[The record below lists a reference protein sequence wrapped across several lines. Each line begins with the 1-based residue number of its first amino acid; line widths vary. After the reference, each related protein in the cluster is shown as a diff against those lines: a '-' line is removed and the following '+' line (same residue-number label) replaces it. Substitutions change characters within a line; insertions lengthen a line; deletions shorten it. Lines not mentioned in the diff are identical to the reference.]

1 MENIGS
7 ISAFIRVR
15 LVSYWADAD
24 GNSVRL
30 PSELPAINF
39 DTANWLKDENDTY
52 YYKASV
58 APSKLSG
65 VLCNPISLTEK
76 TTADGET
83 VYMVLTV
90 LPEAVQAKPSAAA
103 ADAWGVMVADGAIS
117 AMN

>member
-1 MENIGS
+1 MENTGS

-30 PSELPAINF
+30 PAINF
-39 DTANWLKDENDTY
+39 DTANWLKDENDIY
-52 YYKASV
+52 YYKAPV
-58 APSKLSG
+58 APSKLSS

-117 AMN
+117 AVN